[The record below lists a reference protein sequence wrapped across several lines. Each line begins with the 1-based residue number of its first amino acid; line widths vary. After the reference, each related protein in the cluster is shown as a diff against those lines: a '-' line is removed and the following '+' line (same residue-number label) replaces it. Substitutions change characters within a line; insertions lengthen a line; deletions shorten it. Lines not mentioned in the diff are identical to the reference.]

1 MDLHLSFL
9 FIYLFIFDL
18 FIYLD
23 IYIVDVTAYLNA
35 EIYLTKSTVIK
46 AVPETSS
53 VVMVQYLNYQCDKS
67 RIRNYG
73 KKM

>member
-35 EIYLTKSTVIK
+35 EIYLTKSAVIK

-53 VVMVQYLNYQCDKS
+53 VVMVQY
-67 RIRNYG
+67 
-73 KKM
+73 